1 MTDLIS
7 GPAPIAE
14 HWDWQFS
21 GLCRSMS
28 PEIFFHP
35 EGERGS
41 ARRMRDQ
48 NAKEICGAC
57 PVIAA
62 CRKHALAARE
72 PFGVWG
78 GMSEEERNSYY
89 ERHNMP
95 VRRAS

>member
-1 MTDLIS
+1 MAEGLMA
-7 GPAPIAE
+7 PAPIASD
-14 HWDWQFS
+14 WDWQFS

-48 NAKEICGAC
+48 AAKEICGQC
-57 PVIAA
+57 PVVQA
-62 CRKHALAARE
+62 CREHALGARE

-78 GMSEEERNSYY
+78 GMSEEDRLAFYQQRSL
-89 ERHNMP
+89 P
-95 VRRAS
+95 ARRAS